1 MSDEQGRA
9 PTARDE
15 QQPAPHAGGRAP
27 IRFIPRTF
35 AWLIVTLRYP
45 IIVAWIAGAVLMT
58 LHLPDLGEE
67 SGGELGG
74 VVPAHSQA
82 LKAEEAS
89 LDQFDFP
96 LSSRTMVIERNPEGL
111 TPKQQRTIISRD
123 VDVSKRDKPPFND
136 LLGALPIPNTL
147 PVLPFATEEGTA
159 VLSYLFTP
167 ESLGLTKATVL
178 AEQLASHRRAQGPA
192 TQVEA
197 TGTVPAQIEQGNLI
211 SHNLIWLDIA
221 TVALV
226 LLIVGLHFRALLP
239 PLIALAAVGIGLLI
253 ATRLVAWVASH
264 ADLGVSSD
272 VRPVMTVL
280 LFGVLTD
287 YSIFFMARFRAM
299 LEEEEM
305 DRVKA
310 ARRATGELLPVVFTA
325 GIVIALATGS
335 LYFAQ
340 LGFLHGLGPALGI
353 SVLVA
358 MLVAT
363 TFVPAVLAIFG
374 RALLWPRRAARAA
387 VTAEHDPGVGG
398 RAVRLAV
405 RHPVIVASLCC
416 LLLLAAASGLLG
428 IHTSNPQMTNLP
440 PDSSVNRGYVYTS
453 EAFVP
458 GMVAPTTVVVE
469 GSGVA
474 HEAGPLSRLER
485 SLAQQ
490 PNVAGVLGPADN
502 PLQDPLG
509 VVLAKSGDAARYLVV
524 FKTDPLGARAISAVQ
539 AIRRRMPDLM
549 SRAGMSG
556 TEALVGGDSAL
567 SADTANATHS
577 DLLRVTPI
585 AAAVIFLMLAL
596 LLRALVAPLYLLAA
610 SVLGLLAALGLTT
623 YFFEDVLGHSGISI
637 FVPITIAV
645 LLLSMGSDYN
655 IFLVGRIWHEARVR
669 PLREA
674 IEVAGGRSTRAIT
687 VAGVVL
693 AGSFGAAALIPLDSF
708 RELAFGM
715 AVGLLIDALIVRAL
729 LVPALIS
736 IVGPFSGWPGK
747 RPGSPASARAEEE
760 REGAPAQ
767 PAYFTDATNPRTSPT
782 GSD

>member
-1 MSDEQGRA
+1 MNV
-9 PTARDE
+9 RDE
-15 QQPAPHAGGRAP
+15 QQPAPAAGGRAP
-27 IRFIPRTF
+27 IRAIPRTL

-45 IIVAWIAGAVLMT
+45 IIVAWIAGAVLMA
-58 LHLPDLGEE
+58 LNLPNIGEG

-74 VVPAHSQA
+74 VVPQHSQA
-82 LKAEEAS
+82 LQAENAS
-89 LDQFDFP
+89 LSQFEFP
-96 LSSRTMVIERNPEGL
+96 LTSRTMIIERNPKGL
-111 TPKQQRTIISRD
+111 TQKQQETIIRRD
-123 VDVSKRDKPPFND
+123 LQLSKQHKPPFND
-136 LLGALPIPNTL
+136 LLGALPVPNTL

-167 ESLGLTKATVL
+167 PSLGLTRTTVL
-178 AEQLASHRRAQGPA
+178 AEQLAAHRRAQGPA

-197 TGTVPAQIEQGNLI
+197 TGTVPAQIEQGNVI

-221 TVALV
+221 AVALV
-226 LLIVGLHFRALLP
+226 LLILGIHFRALLP
-239 PLIALAAVGIGLLI
+239 PLVALAAVGVGLLI
-253 ATRLVAWVASH
+253 STRLVAWVAAH
-264 ADLGVSSD
+264 AGLEVSSD
-272 VRPVMTVL
+272 VLPVMTVL

-287 YSIFFMARFRAM
+287 YAIFFLARFRAM
-299 LEEEEM
+299 LEEEDM
-305 DRVKA
+305 DRVDA
-310 ARRATGELLPVVFTA
+310 ARRAAGELLPVVFTA
-325 GIVIALATGS
+325 GIVIALATGA

-340 LGFLHGLGPALGI
+340 LGFLHALGPALGI
-353 SVLVA
+353 TVLVA
-358 MLVAT
+358 MLIGT

-374 RALLWPRRAARAA
+374 RAMLWPRRAARKA
-387 VTAEHDPGVGG
+387 VTAEHDPGIGG

-405 RHPVIVASLCC
+405 RHPVLIAAVCC
-416 LLLLAAASGLLG
+416 AFLVGAATGLLR

-440 PDSSVNRGYVYTS
+440 TDSSVNRGYVETS

-474 HEAGPLSRLER
+474 HEAGPLARLEH
-485 SLAQQ
+485 SLSQQ
-490 PNVAGVLGPADN
+490 PNVAGVIGPAEN
-502 PLQDPLG
+502 PLKQPLG
-509 VVLAKSGDAARYLVV
+509 VVLAKSGNAARYMVV
-524 FKTDPLGARAISAVQ
+524 FKSDPLGPRAISAVQ
-539 AIRRRMPDLM
+539 TIRRRMPELM

-556 TEALVGGDSAL
+556 TQALVGGDSAL

-596 LLRALVAPLYLLAA
+596 LLRALVAPVYLLVA

-623 YFFEDVLGHSGISI
+623 YFFEGVLGHSGISI
-637 FVPITIAV
+637 FVPLTIAV

-687 VAGVVL
+687 VAGLVL

-736 IVGPFSGWPGK
+736 IVGPASGWPGR
-747 RPGSPASARAEEE
+747 RPGSAASTPAEDSGEASPAE
-760 REGAPAQ
+760 A
-767 PAYFTDATNPRTSPT
+767 AYFADATNPRTSAT
-782 GSD
+782 GSE

>member
-1 MSDEQGRA
+1 MSEEHGRDSS
-9 PTARDE
+9 ARDE
-15 QQPAPHAGGRAP
+15 QQPAPAAGGRAP
-27 IRFIPRTF
+27 IRLIPRTI

-45 IIVAWIAGAVLMT
+45 IIVAWIASAVLMT
-58 LHLPDLGEE
+58 LHLPDLGEGA
-67 SGGELGG
+67 GGELGG
-74 VVPAHSQA
+74 IVPEHSQA
-82 LKAEEAS
+82 LKAENSS
-89 LDQFDFP
+89 LSQFDFP
-96 LSSRTMVIERNPEGL
+96 LSSRTMVIERNPAGL
-111 TPKQQRTIISRD
+111 TPKEQETIVRRD
-123 VDVSKRDKPPFND
+123 LQISKRHQTPFTKI
-136 LLGALPIPNTL
+136 LGALPIPNSL
-147 PVLPFATEEGTA
+147 PVLPFATEHGTA

-167 ESLGLTKATVL
+167 PGLGLTKTTVM

-192 TQVEA
+192 TEVDA

-226 LLIVGLHFRALLP
+226 LIIVGLHFRALLS
-239 PLIALAAVGIGLLI
+239 PLVALAAVGIGLLI
-253 ATRLVAWVASH
+253 STRLVGWVATQ
-264 ADLGVSSD
+264 AGLGVSSD

-287 YSIFFMARFRAM
+287 YAIFFLARFRAM
-299 LEEEEM
+299 LEEEGM
-305 DRVKA
+305 DKVPA
-310 ARRATGELLPVVFTA
+310 ARRATGELLPVVSTA

-340 LGFLHGLGPALGI
+340 LGFLHGLGPALGLT
-353 SVLVA
+353 VLVA
-358 MLVAT
+358 MLVGT
-363 TFVPAVLAIFG
+363 TFVPAVLAVFG
-374 RALLWPRRAARAA
+374 RAMLWPRRAAR
-387 VTAEHDPGVGG
+387 TGETTSEHSPGIGG
-398 RAVRLAV
+398 HAVRLAA
-405 RHPVIVASLCC
+405 RHPVIVATVCC
-416 LLLLAAASGLLG
+416 ALLLGAASGLLH

-440 PDSSVNRGYVYTS
+440 ADSSVNRGYTETS

-474 HEAGPLSRLER
+474 HESGPLARLEH
-485 SLAQQ
+485 SLSKQ

-502 PLQDPLG
+502 PLEQPLG
-509 VVLAKSGDAARYLVV
+509 VVLAKSGDAARYMVV
-524 FKTDPLGARAISAVQ
+524 FDSDPLGARAISAVQ
-539 AIRRRMPDLM
+539 TIRRRLPDLM

-556 TEALVGGDSAL
+556 TQGLVGGDSAL

-585 AAAVIFLMLAL
+585 ALAVIFCMLAL
-596 LLRALVAPLYLLAA
+596 LLRAFVAPLYLLAA

-623 YFFEDVLGHSGISI
+623 YFFQDVLGHSGISI
-637 FVPITIAV
+637 FVPLTIAV
-645 LLLSMGSDYN
+645 LLLAMGSDYN

-674 IEVAGGRSTRAIT
+674 IIVAGGRSTRAIT

-736 IVGPFSGWPGK
+736 VVGPVSGWPGK
-747 RPGSPASARAEEE
+747 RPGTP
-760 REGAPAQ
+760 
-767 PAYFTDATNPRTSPT
+767 PT
-782 GSD
+782 GEDADALPPRSTGPSRIEPPRARGATE

>member
-1 MSDEQGRA
+1 MSV
-9 PTARDE
+9 RDE
-15 QQPAPHAGGRAP
+15 QQPAPAAGGRAP
-27 IRFIPRTF
+27 IRLVPRTL

-45 IIVAWIAGAVLMT
+45 IIVAWIAAAVLMT
-58 LHLPDLGEE
+58 LNLPDLGEE

-74 VVPAHSQA
+74 VVPEHSQA
-82 LKAEEAS
+82 LKAEKAALS
-89 LDQFDFP
+89 QFEFP
-96 LSSRTMVIERNPEGL
+96 LSSRTMIIERDPKGL
-111 TPKQQRTIISRD
+111 TPKQQETIVHRD
-123 VDVSKRDKPPFND
+123 LQVSKRHQPPFND
-136 LLGALPIPNTL
+136 LLGALPVPNTL
-147 PVLPFATEEGTA
+147 PVLPFATEKGTA

-167 ESLGLTKATVL
+167 PGLGLTKTTVL
-178 AEQLASHRRAQGPA
+178 AEQLASHRRAEGPA
-192 TQVEA
+192 PQVEA
-197 TGTVPAQIEQGNLI
+197 TGTVPAQIEQGNVI

-221 TVALV
+221 AVALV
-226 LLIVGLHFRALLP
+226 LLILGLHFRALLP
-239 PLIALAAVGIGLLI
+239 PLVALAAVGVGLLI
-253 ATRLVAWVASH
+253 STRLVGWVAAH
-264 ADLGVSSD
+264 AGLGVSSD

-287 YSIFFMARFRAM
+287 YAIFFMARFRAM
-299 LEEEEM
+299 LEEEDM
-305 DRVKA
+305 DRVDA

-340 LGFLHGLGPALGI
+340 LGFLHGMGPALGI
-353 SVLVA
+353 TVLVA
-358 MLVAT
+358 MLVGT

-374 RALLWPRRAARAA
+374 RAMLWPRRAARKA
-387 VTAEHDPGVGG
+387 VAAEHDPGIGG

-405 RHPVIVASLCC
+405 RHPVLIAAVCC
-416 LLLLAAASGLLG
+416 AFLLGAATGLLR

-440 PDSSVNRGYVYTS
+440 TDSSVNRGYVETS

-469 GSGVA
+469 GTGVA
-474 HEAGPLSRLER
+474 HAARPLARLEH
-485 SLAQQ
+485 SLSQQ
-490 PNVAGVLGPADN
+490 PNVAGVIGPAEN
-502 PLQDPLG
+502 PLEQPLG
-509 VVLAKSGDAARYLVV
+509 VVLAKSGNAARYMVV
-524 FKTDPLGARAISAVQ
+524 FKSDPLGARAISAVET
-539 AIRRRMPDLM
+539 IRRRMPELM

-556 TEALVGGDSAL
+556 TRALVGGDSAL

-596 LLRALVAPLYLLAA
+596 LLRALVAPVYLLVA

-623 YFFEDVLGHSGISI
+623 YFFEGVLGHSGISI
-637 FVPITIAV
+637 FVPLTIAV

-687 VAGVVL
+687 VAGLVL

-736 IVGPFSGWPGK
+736 IVGPASGWPGR
-747 RPGSPASARAEEE
+747 RPGSAASTPAEDSREAPPAE
-760 REGAPAQ
+760 
-767 PAYFTDATNPRTSPT
+767 PAYFTDATNPRTSAT
-782 GSD
+782 GSE

>member
-1 MSDEQGRA
+1 MSV
-9 PTARDE
+9 RDE
-15 QQPAPHAGGRAP
+15 QQPAPAAGGRAP
-27 IRFIPRTF
+27 IRLIPRSF

-45 IIVAWIAGAVLMT
+45 IIVAWIAAAVLMT
-58 LHLPDLGEE
+58 LNLPDLGEGA
-67 SGGELGG
+67 GGELGG
-74 VVPAHSQA
+74 IVPEHSEA
-82 LKAEEAS
+82 LKAEQAS
-89 LDQFDFP
+89 LSQFEFP
-96 LSSRTMVIERNPEGL
+96 LSSRTMIIERNPKGL
-111 TPKQQRTIISRD
+111 TPNEQETIVRRD
-123 VDVSKRDKPPFND
+123 LQLDKRHQPPFD
-136 LLGALPIPNTL
+136 KILGALPIPNAL
-147 PVLPFATEEGTA
+147 QVLPFATEHGTA

-167 ESLGLTKATVL
+167 PSLGLTKTTVL

-192 TQVEA
+192 IQVDA
-197 TGTVPAQIEQGNLI
+197 TGTVPAEIEQGNLI

-226 LLIVGLHFRALLP
+226 LIIVGLHFRALLP
-239 PLIALAAVGIGLLI
+239 PLVALAAVGIGLLI
-253 ATRLVAWVASH
+253 STRLVSWVAAH
-264 ADLGVSSD
+264 AGLGVSSD

-299 LEEEEM
+299 LEEEGM
-305 DRVKA
+305 DRVRA
-310 ARRATGELLPVVFTA
+310 ARRSAGELLPVVFTA

-340 LGFLHGLGPALGI
+340 LGFLHGLGPALAI
-353 SVLVA
+353 TVLVA
-358 MLVAT
+358 MLVAA
-363 TFVPAVLAIFG
+363 TFVPAVLAIVG
-374 RALLWPRRAARAA
+374 RAMLWPRRVASPEAP
-387 VTAEHDPGVGG
+387 AEHKPGIGG
-398 RAVRLAV
+398 RAVRTAA
-405 RHPVIVASLCC
+405 RHPVIVATVCC
-416 LLLLAAASGLLG
+416 ALLLAAASGLLR

-440 PDSSVNRGYVYTS
+440 PDSSVNRGYVETS
-453 EAFVP
+453 KAFVP

-474 HEAGPLSRLER
+474 HEGGALARLER
-485 SLAQQ
+485 LLAEQ
-490 PNVAGVLGPADN
+490 PNVAGVIGPADN
-502 PLQDPLG
+502 PLTEPLG
-509 VVLAKSGDAARYLVV
+509 IVLAKSGNAARYMVV
-524 FKTDPLGARAISAVQ
+524 FESDPLGARAISAVQ
-539 AIRRRMPDLM
+539 AIRRQLPDLM
-549 SRAGMSG
+549 SRAGLSG

-585 AAAVIFLMLAL
+585 AVAVIFLMLAL

-623 YFFEDVLGHSGISI
+623 YFFEEVLGHSGISI
-637 FVPITIAV
+637 FVPLTIAV

-674 IEVAGGRSTRAIT
+674 IIVAGGRSTRAIT

-736 IVGPFSGWPGK
+736 LVGPVSGWPGK
-747 RPGSPASARAEEE
+747 RPGAAESAKAGDAGEASP
-760 REGAPAQ
+760 Q
-767 PAYFTDATNPRTSPT
+767 PAYLAESTNPRTSAT
-782 GSD
+782 GSE